1 MGTKQKGLLR
11 GNKFNGKH
19 TTLITA
25 AERVVVQLRDDDRV
39 TKIVIGIIKSRKGG
53 ASTLKATEITA
64 GLKITVTSASN
75 VQELYA
81 YTGDPQN
88 VKKDLEENWTKAF

>member
-11 GNKFNGKH
+11 GSKFNGKH
-19 TTLITA
+19 TTLIAA
-25 AERVVVQLRDDDRV
+25 AERVVAQLRDDDRV

-53 ASTLKATEITA
+53 ASTLKVTEIDA
-64 GLKITVTSASN
+64 GLKLTVTSSAN

-81 YTGDPQN
+81 YTREPAT
-88 VKKDLEENWTKAF
+88 VKKALEDSWTKAS